1 MVEFYTSKNNSDNI
15 VLIKLHFKKDE
26 YSIYFAISPDFYQQ
40 LMEQNEKFRK
50 NFINLGIYNKK
61 LFESKKQKYFTRK
74 SRIEEDIFL
83 YL

>member
-1 MVEFYTSKNNSDNI
+1 MIEIYNSSNKSDNI
-15 VLIKLHFKKDE
+15 VLIKRYFQEDK
-26 YSIYFAISPDFYQQ
+26 YSVYFAISPDFYQQ

-74 SRIEEDIFL
+74 SRIEEDIFI